1 MKVLV
6 TGANGFVGRALCKT
20 LSDSGYEV
28 VAAVRDDAVRYSI
41 SSALQTVTVGEV
53 GPKTDWSNAL
63 QGCTAVVHLAAR
75 AHVMHD
81 TVSDPLAIYRAINT
95 EGTLALARRAVA
107 AGVRRF
113 VFVSSIKV
121 QGEERETPYTEADQP
136 DPVDAYAQSK
146 WEAEQGLWRIAQETG
161 LELVVLR
168 PPLIYGPGVKANFLR
183 LMQWV
188 AGGVPLPLGGVANRR
203 SLLYL
208 GNFTDAIVHCLAQ
221 ARAVGQTFLVCDGET
236 ISTKGLIEA
245 IAKVMGRPAR
255 LLPVPVNLLRHI
267 ANWLGK
273 KAEADRLLGS
283 LALDCSKLRKEL
295 DWRPPFTF
303 EQGMRETV
311 DAFMEGR
318 VV

>member
-1 MKVLV
+1 M
-6 TGANGFVGRALCKT
+6 
-20 LSDSGYEV
+20 
-28 VAAVRDDAVRYSI
+28 
-41 SSALQTVTVGEV
+41 
-53 GPKTDWSNAL
+53 
-63 QGCTAVVHLAAR
+63 
-75 AHVMHD
+75 
-81 TVSDPLAIYRAINT
+81 
-95 EGTLALARRAVA
+95 
-107 AGVRRF
+107 
-113 VFVSSIKV
+113 
-121 QGEERETPYTEADQP
+121 
-136 DPVDAYAQSK
+136 
-146 WEAEQGLWRIAQETG
+146 
-161 LELVVLR
+161 
-168 PPLIYGPGVKANFLR
+168 
-183 LMQWV
+183 
-188 AGGVPLPLGGVANRR
+188 
-203 SLLYL
+203 
-208 GNFTDAIVHCLAQ
+208 HCLAQ